1 MRAWAKRLAF
11 LAVPPLALLAVAGA
25 VFLARPGAL
34 LTSRTVGAAI
44 KVLGAS
50 YAPAWSSLRFSAEAL
65 SLRRHRYALTAFGF
79 CVADRPGVFSACFS
93 ELELRA
99 VVFYSRRG
107 PVVERVERL
116 VAVSGGARV
125 DLRRRGPGGGA
136 GGPPAA
142 LYATPVRELRVE
154 LSSFTFTTSTA
165 AVAGDFRAVV
175 DPRARRPLSAAA
187 DLRVAGFGDV
197 RRLKA
202 ELSAATDLLQGGAP
216 TFVDLVGSADLR
228 PGGRARA
235 DFRARR
241 DARGYAASGAAE
253 VSPSTGPLRSLRLYA
268 CEGSAPL
275 GPGAQR
281 PSAAGLACR
290 YQLTPAGTPA
300 GPFRSLRS
308 LTGRVSLD
316 GRAGGG
322 TYEAALKADVEPVKA
337 WYEVAGSAAVRA
349 SGRLDRPLKDAALAH
364 EVRATV
370 KVPRFEDLVALLKET
385 KYAVP
390 APFHVLKGPLSLAIG
405 SRGDPRAARLS
416 ARYELAR
423 DLAAGRQRLVLRAKG
438 EAAAADAGTPG
449 RALEH
454 SGELIFKE
462 VALEVPR
469 LEVGR
474 APKVF
479 VDKRIKTGGE
489 ARDGAAPGRPAAGRA
504 GPRLAAP
511 RGRLVVKTEKPVV
524 LFLNLAKDPVPIGLD
539 LVLTSPPSAA
549 AGRVSVRAF
558 DVELFRRNATIDH
571 LNIEVSSGSRP
582 GALEGLV
589 RYKTP
594 DVEIRIMVLGT
605 VEKPLIELASVPPLK
620 REDIIALLIFGKSPA
635 ELDPEQTASVSN
647 TETALESRAFGLA
660 SLYLF
665 GATPIEHV
673 GYDSATK
680 TTTVKLRLPGGANLT
695 IGSDFDQS
703 RQLTLR
709 KSLAPHWAIQS
720 EISDQGRE
728 GAGATTFLEW
738 FNRY

>member
-1 MRAWAKRLAF
+1 MRPWARRLAW
-11 LAVPPLALLAVAGA
+11 LAGAPLAAVAVAGA
-25 VFLARPGAL
+25 VFLTRPGAF
-34 LTSRTVGAAI
+34 LTSRTVGAAL
-44 KVLGAS
+44 KVFGAA
-50 YAPAWSSLRFSAEAL
+50 YAPSWSSLRFSAEPLA
-65 SLRRHRYALTAFGF
+65 LRRHRYALTAYGF
-79 CVADRPGVFSACFS
+79 CAGDRGGAFSACFS

-116 VAVSGGARV
+116 VAVSGDARL
-125 DLRRRGPGGGA
+125 DLRRREPGGTGTV
-136 GGPPAA
+136 PVA
-142 LYATPVRELRVE
+142 LYSTPVGELRVE
-154 LSSFTFTTSTA
+154 LSSFTVTA
-165 AVAGDFRAVV
+165 ASASVAGSFRAVL
-175 DPRARRPLSAAA
+175 DPRVRRPLTAAA
-187 DLRVAGFGDV
+187 DVRIKDASGI

-216 TFVDLVGSADLR
+216 TFVELAGSAELR
-228 PGGRARA
+228 PGGRARGGL
-235 DFRARR
+235 RARR
-241 DARGYAASGAAE
+241 GPRGYEATGGAE
-253 VSPSTGPLRSLRLYA
+253 LTPSEGPLRSLRLFA

-275 GPGAQR
+275 DPGAAR
-281 PSAAGLACR
+281 PSAGALACR
-290 YQLTPAGTPA
+290 YQLTPARPPA
-300 GPFRSLRS
+300 EPFRSVRS
-308 LTGRVSLD
+308 LTGRVSLS

-322 TYEAALKADVEPVKA
+322 KYEAELKAGVEPVKA
-337 WYEVAGSAAVRA
+337 WYEVAGDAVLRV
-349 SGRLDRPLKDAALAH
+349 SGRLGRPLGDAAMAH

-385 KYAVP
+385 RYAVP
-390 APFHVLKGPLSLAIG
+390 APVHVLTGPLSLTLE
-405 SRGDPRAARLS
+405 SRGDPRSARL
-416 ARYELAR
+416 AVRYALAS
-423 DLAAGRQRLVLRAKG
+423 DLAAGRQRVVLRAKG
-438 EAAAADAGTPG
+438 EAAAVGAWTPA
-449 RALEH
+449 RVFEH
-454 SGELIFKE
+454 TGELILEE
-462 VALEVPR
+462 VALEAPR

-479 VDKRIKTGGE
+479 VDKRIKTGAE
-489 ARDGAAPGRPAAGRA
+489 APDRAAPGPRPAGAAP
-504 GPRLAAP
+504 RLAPP
-511 RGRLVVKTEKPVV
+511 RGSLVVRTGKPLIV
-524 LFLNLAKDPVPIGLD
+524 FSNLAKDPVPIGLD
-539 LVLTSPPSAA
+539 LVLTSPPAAA
-549 AGRVSVRAF
+549 AGTISVRSF
-558 DVELFRRNATIDH
+558 GVELFRRNATIDH

-594 DVEIRIMVLGT
+594 EVEIGILILGT
-605 VEKPLIELASVPPLK
+605 VEKPRIELTSVPPLK

-635 ELDPEQTASVSN
+635 ELDPEQTVSVSN

-673 GYDSATK
+673 GYDPGTK

-695 IGSDFDQS
+695 LGSDFDQS
-703 RQLTLR
+703 RQLKLR

>member
-1 MRAWAKRLAF
+1 MRRWARRLAW
-11 LAVPPLALLAVAGA
+11 LAGAPLAGVAVAAA

-34 LTSRTVGAAI
+34 LTSRTAGLAIRILGAA
-44 KVLGAS
+44 
-50 YAPAWSSLRFSAEAL
+50 YAPAWSSLRFSAE
-65 SLRRHRYALTAFGF
+65 SLDFRRHRYALTAAGF
-79 CVADRPGVFSACFS
+79 CAGDRRGAFSACFS

-116 VAVSGGARV
+116 VAVSGDARL
-125 DLRRRGPGGGA
+125 DLRRSAPGGA
-136 GGPPAA
+136 GAVPAV
-142 LYATPVRELRVE
+142 LYTTPVRELRVE
-154 LSSFTFTTSTA
+154 LSSFAVTASSA
-165 AVAGDFRAVV
+165 AVSGDFRAVL
-175 DPRARRPLSAAA
+175 DPRARRPLTAAA
-187 DLRVAGFGDV
+187 DARIKAASGV

-202 ELSAATDLLQGGAP
+202 ELTAATDLLQGGAP

-228 PGGRARA
+228 PGGRGKA

-241 DARGYAASGAAE
+241 GPRGYAVSAAAE
-253 VSPSTGPLRSLRLYA
+253 LAPAEGPLRSLRLYA
-268 CEGSAPL
+268 CEGFAPA
-275 GPGAQR
+275 GPGTAP
-281 PSAAGLACR
+281 PSAADLSCR
-290 YQLTPAGTPA
+290 YHLTPAKPPA
-300 GPFRSLRS
+300 EPFRSVRS
-308 LTGRVSLD
+308 LTGRVSLS

-322 TYEAALKADVEPVKA
+322 RYEAALKADVEPVKA
-337 WYEVAGSAAVRA
+337 WYVVAGDAAVRV
-349 SGRLDRPLKDAALAH
+349 SGRLGRPLKDAAVSH
-364 EVRATV
+364 EIRATV
-370 KVPRFEDLVALLKET
+370 KVPRFEALVALLKET

-390 APFHVLKGPLSLAIG
+390 APAHVLTGPLSLALE
-405 SRGDPRAARLS
+405 SRGDPRSARLS
-416 ARYELAR
+416 ARYELAS
-423 DLAAGRQRLVLRAKG
+423 DLAAGRQRLVLRATG
-438 EAAAADAGTPG
+438 EASAADAWAPA
-449 RALEH
+449 RAVEYA
-454 SGELIFKE
+454 GVLILKE
-462 VALEVPR
+462 VALEAPR
-469 LEVGR
+469 LEVGG

-479 VDKRIKTGGE
+479 VDKRIKTG
-489 ARDGAAPGRPAAGRA
+489 AAAPAGAAGGR
-504 GPRLAAP
+504 GPRLAPP
-511 RGRLVVKTEKPVV
+511 RGSLVVRTEKPLI
-524 LFLNLAKDPVPIGLD
+524 LFSNLAKDPVPIGLD
-539 LVLTSPPSAA
+539 LVLTSPPAAA
-549 AGRVSVRAF
+549 AGTVSVRSFA
-558 DVELFRRNATIDH
+558 VELFRRNATVDH
-571 LNIEVSSGSRP
+571 LNVEVSSGSRP

-594 DVEIRIMVLGT
+594 DVEIGILILGT
-605 VEKPLIELASVPPLK
+605 VEKPRIELSSVPPLK

-635 ELDPEQTASVSN
+635 ELDPEQTVSVSN

-703 RQLTLR
+703 RQLKLR